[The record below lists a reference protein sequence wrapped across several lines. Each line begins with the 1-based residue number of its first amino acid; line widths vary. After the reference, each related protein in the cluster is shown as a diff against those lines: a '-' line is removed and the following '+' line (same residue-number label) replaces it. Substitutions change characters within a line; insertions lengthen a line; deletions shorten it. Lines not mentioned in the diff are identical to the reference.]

1 VVWLVEAEVLQALRL
16 AEAGFE
22 KTTVERSESTQ
33 SSHLSSI
40 CSCGFSG

>member
-1 VVWLVEAEVLQALRL
+1 VWLVEAEVLQGLRL
-16 AEAGFE
+16 VEAGFE
-22 KTTVERSESTQ
+22 KTTVEWSE